1 MIEKDT
7 LMPQPVIRKV
17 REEETAPLELAH
29 LSRFEGN
36 PDFVLSLARGL
47 SVIEAFEGHTEGLSS
62 ATIARYTALSR
73 AAVRRILITLELLG
87 YVECDGRV
95 YRLTSRVMRL
105 GFSYLSSNS
114 LATLA
119 QPILERVTELVNESS
134 SLAVL
139 DEDQIRYV
147 ARSPVRRVMS
157 VGLSVGS
164 HLPAFCTSMG
174 RVLLANVAEEQLEE
188 YLDRVELKAFTP
200 KTITDKPLL
209 RQIIRRVRVEGF
221 SLVDEELEHGLRSV
235 AVPVKNRKGQTLAAM
250 NIGLHSARCS
260 LDEMIHRLL
269 PILQQHS
276 KMLGDMLD

>member
-1 MIEKDT
+1 
-7 LMPQPVIRKV
+7 MPQPIARDAVNKEV
-17 REEETAPLELAH
+17 TKLKLEAF
-29 LSRFEGN
+29 SRFDGN

-47 SVIEAFEGHTEGLSS
+47 SVIEAFEGHTEGLSPS
-62 ATIARYTALSR
+62 TIAQCTALSR

-87 YVECDGRV
+87 YVESDGRI
-95 YRLTSRVMRL
+95 YRLTSRVMRF

-174 RVLLANVAEEQLEE
+174 RVLLASLPKNQLEQC
-188 YLDRVELKAFTP
+188 LDRVRLKAFTP
-200 KTITDKPLL
+200 KTITNKRRL
-209 RQIIRRVRVEGF
+209 RQTIDRVRVEGF
-221 SLVDEELEHGLRSV
+221 CLVDEELEHGLRSI
-235 AVPVKNRKGQTLAAM
+235 AVPVTNRKGQTLGAM

-260 LDEMIHRLL
+260 VEEMLRRLL
-269 PILQQHS
+269 PVLQQHS
-276 KMLGDMLD
+276 KMLGDML